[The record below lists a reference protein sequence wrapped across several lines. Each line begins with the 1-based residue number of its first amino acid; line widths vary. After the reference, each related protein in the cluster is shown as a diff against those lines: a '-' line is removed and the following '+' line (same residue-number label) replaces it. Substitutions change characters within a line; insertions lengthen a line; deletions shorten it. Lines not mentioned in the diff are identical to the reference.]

1 MANIL
6 QMEMLESY
14 SEQPI
19 TRQLVL
25 SLLQEYKRP
34 YDKISELLKKG
45 ELAVVKRGVYMPGP
59 NSKIKQPEKFL
70 LANHLSGPSYISLE
84 SALSYWG
91 MIPEKVYETTS
102 VSLDKTIL
110 FKTPAGRF
118 RYIKIPL
125 PYYALGI
132 QPIALTTAQHALIAT
147 PEKALCDKIVTSHGL
162 LLRSIQQTKGLLI
175 ENWRIGRASLN
186 QLKIEKIESWIPD
199 APKATSLKVLIKTLQ
214 AL

>member
-1 MANIL
+1 
-6 QMEMLESY
+6 
-14 SEQPI
+14 
-19 TRQLVL
+19 
-25 SLLQEYKRP
+25 
-34 YDKISELLKKG
+34 
-45 ELAVVKRGVYMPGP
+45 MPGP

-125 PYYALGI
+125 PYYAFGI

-162 LLRSIQQTKGLLI
+162 LLRSIQQTRSLLI
-175 ENWRIGRASLN
+175 ENWRIDRASLN
-186 QLKIEKIESWIPD
+186 QLNIEKIESWIPD